1 MFRKSLIRG
10 EAVIFDRKM
19 PSEPPA
25 AGKLPGVF
33 LDNPHFFP
41 KDDYL
46 GVLKSTAT
54 TCACVRGRVGVS
66 ECGGEVGV
74 GSLGGSRPA
83 RNFHFRSFCT
93 SILYLDPVP
102 RSCTSI
108 LYPPDSAPTS
118 AENLILSTQR
128 MRGGRSCRKKQFY
141 NRKTHRGRMFFEM
154 GGDLAEKSSFTRVKR
169 IAAQCFLN

>member
-1 MFRKSLIRG
+1 MHKKLFRAARGQLLLRKHIRTKMKNINR
-10 EAVIFDRKM
+10 IFFPEKPDLSKNKNKIFFLPFFGFWANDRI
-19 PSEPPA
+19 
-25 AGKLPGVF
+25 
-33 LDNPHFFP
+33 FFP
-41 KDDYL
+41 KDDNL

-83 RNFHFRSFCT
+83 RNFHFRRNYT

-108 LYPPDSAPTS
+108 LYPPGPAVTFRPK
-118 AENLILSTQR
+118 I
-128 MRGGRSCRKKQFY
+128 
-141 NRKTHRGRMFFEM
+141 
-154 GGDLAEKSSFTRVKR
+154 
-169 IAAQCFLN
+169 

>member
-1 MFRKSLIRG
+1 MFFSQ
-10 EAVIFDRKM
+10 KM
-19 PSEPPA
+19 I
-25 AGKLPGVF
+25 
-33 LDNPHFFP
+33 
-41 KDDYL
+41 YL

-83 RNFHFRSFCT
+83 RNFHFRRNYT

-102 RSCTSI
+102 RSYTSI
-108 LYPPDSAPTS
+108 LYPRSCTDFS

-128 MRGGRSCRKKQFY
+128 ICA
-141 NRKTHRGRMFFEM
+141 
-154 GGDLAEKSSFTRVKR
+154 GGDLAEKGSFTIVKC
-169 IAAQCFLN
+169 IAPCRKSIDILKNFPRCARPFDKNFLRKIN